1 MVLLTQLPSEII
13 NNIFG
18 YVAPDDLPSIRS
30 ICRRLTEH
38 VKGNAV
44 LHRDIYYRHLD
55 EPPEDVDWEQ
65 SLNDLA
71 KLRRLC
77 GREYENFEVSCPNIH
92 MPKMTF
98 VYHAVTNLLKA
109 IPPSS
114 SLSAARSGEQHN
126 TPQQPIS
133 SSYSP
138 SRNAAILSNLFSKES
153 VRNAFLQGSQLYERA
168 HCFDYLPIPMR
179 TIIDLERSRYV
190 RIPVYIE
197 YQQQS
202 AKMHCHFGVGVQ
214 APATLT
220 LPNNPALSSSLNM
233 NPYPPPTPGTNA
245 HATPPSPPLPTRDG
259 QLRSA
264 FFGRTSLVPRLYPY
278 AVSKVYDLREYTTRS
293 KWGPFRAD
301 GSGKVDWEKVEAILL
316 VLRTN
321 IKLKELDRI
330 PMVGNVWNT
339 PFAGCWEG
347 SLCRLPRAGDNG
359 NNSSSTTTTDGDGQG
374 QQGQGQGQA
383 GGGGGPMGVG
393 SGYAGWFL
401 WGNNTNTQHE
411 DWDSDVANDG
421 AVDDMEGEEEEDGDN
436 SDGDFAG
443 EEEKEEN
450 RDMKLEME
458 DPYGVSGVWLRV
470 VCFLDYTDFFSFNF
484 PDDNMPCPE
493 SVPRP
498 PLDVGEATKLLMMKI
513 HVNRIVYPEPG
524 TEIKGKIWPIVHWR
538 GYARS
543 FDGSPGEA
551 RLTWGL
557 RGQVVG
563 VVQMTPEGEVRWTT
577 SSLYDGEERW
587 RSEGIQIGGV
597 KSARG
602 VVGNWFDKDYNPHG
616 PCGPTAFWKISDLE
630 AVRPRGGHGGGQ

>member
-1 MVLLTQLPSEII
+1 MALLTQLPSEII
-13 NNIFG
+13 NHIFG

-30 ICRRLTEH
+30 ICRRLAEH

-44 LHRDIYYRHLD
+44 LHRDIYYRYLD
-55 EPPEDVDWEQ
+55 EPPEDVDWEK
-65 SLNDLA
+65 SLNELA
-71 KLRRLC
+71 KLRKIC
-77 GREYENFEVSCPNIH
+77 GREYENWEISVAHFH
-92 MPKMTF
+92 MPKMAF
-98 VYHAVTNLLKA
+98 VHRAITNLLKA

-114 SLSAARSGEQHN
+114 SLPTRGGHG
-126 TPQQPIS
+126 TQQPPSS
-133 SSYSP
+133 SSYP
-138 SRNAAILSNLFSKES
+138 LSRNAAMLSQLFSRES
-153 VRNAFLQGSQLYERA
+153 VRNAFLQGSMLYERA
-168 HCFDYLPIPMR
+168 HCFDYLPIPFR
-179 TIIDLERSRYV
+179 QEIDYELSRYV
-190 RIPVYIE
+190 RIPVCIE

-202 AKMHCHFGVGVQ
+202 AKMHCLFGVGVQ

-220 LPNNPALSSSLNM
+220 LPPNPSLSSSLNL
-233 NPYPPPTPGTNA
+233 NLPYHPPPGGGGSNM
-245 HATPPSPPLPTRDG
+245 HAAVITPPSPPLPTRDG

-264 FFGRTSLVPRLYPY
+264 FFGRTSLVPLLYPY
-278 AVSKVYDLREYTTRS
+278 AVAKVYDLREYTNKTR
-293 KWGPFRAD
+293 WGPFRAD
-301 GSGKVDWEKVEAILL
+301 GSEKVDWEKMEAILL
-316 VLRTN
+316 VLRAN

-347 SLCRLPRAGDNG
+347 SLCELPRTG
-359 NNSSSTTTTDGDGQG
+359 NAEGQG
-374 QQGQGQGQA
+374 GQ
-383 GGGGGPMGVG
+383 GPMGVG
-393 SGYAGWFL
+393 SGYGGWFL
-401 WGNNTNTQHE
+401 WGNTHDE
-411 DWDSDVANDG
+411 DWGSDIANDG
-421 AVDDMEGEEEEDGDN
+421 AIDMTEEADGDSEDGDL
-436 SDGDFAG
+436 
-443 EEEKEEN
+443 EEDEDE
-450 RDMKLEME
+450 RDPKLERE

-484 PDDNMPCPE
+484 PDDSLPVPE
-493 SVPRP
+493 YMPRP

-513 HVNRIVYPEPG
+513 NITRITYPEPG
-524 TEIKGKIWPIVHWR
+524 SGYPEIKGKIWPIVHWK

-557 RGQVVG
+557 RGVVR
-563 VVQMTPEGEVRWTT
+563 MTPEGEVRWTT

-630 AVRPRGGHGGGQ
+630 APHGRQGGQQGP

>member
-18 YVAPDDLPSIRS
+18 NVAPDDLPSIRS
-30 ICRRLTEH
+30 ICRRLADH

-44 LHRDIYYRHLD
+44 LHRDIYYRYLD
-55 EPPEDVDWEQ
+55 EPPEEVDWEQ
-65 SLNDLA
+65 SLNDLV

-77 GREYENFEVSCPNIH
+77 EREYGNFTHPKNFPVSCPDIH
-92 MPKMTF
+92 EAKMAF
-98 VYHAVTNLLKA
+98 VHHAVTNLLKA

-114 SLSAARSGEQHN
+114 SSQPVRGSSSEYSI
-126 TPQQPIS
+126 QQPVF
-133 SSYSP
+133 SSYP
-138 SRNAAILSNLFSKES
+138 FSRNAAILSKLFSKES

-168 HCFDYLPIPMR
+168 HCPDYLIPMR
-179 TIIDLERSRYV
+179 GGLDYERTRYA
-190 RIPVYIE
+190 RTPVNYE

-202 AKMHCHFGVGVQ
+202 AKLHCLFGVGVQ

-220 LPNNPALSSSLNM
+220 LPNNPALSSSLNL
-233 NPYPPPTPGTNA
+233 NPYPRPSVGTNNA
-245 HATPPSPPLPTRDG
+245 HVTPPSPPLPTRDG

-264 FFGRTSLVPRLYPY
+264 FFARTSLVPKLYPY
-278 AVSKVYDLREYTTRS
+278 AVSKVYDLREYTNKTH
-293 KWGPFRAD
+293 WGPFRAD
-301 GSGKVDWEKVEAILL
+301 GSGKVDWEKMEAILF

-347 SLCRLPRAGDNG
+347 SLCELPRTSRDGNG
-359 NNSSSTTTTDGDGQG
+359 Q
-374 QQGQGQGQA
+374 
-383 GGGGGPMGVG
+383 GPMGVG
-393 SGYAGWFL
+393 SGYGGGVL
-401 WGNNTNTQHE
+401 WGDTHD
-411 DWDSDVANDG
+411 DWGSDIANDG
-421 AVDDMEGEEEEDGDN
+421 AVDNMEEEEEDDD
-436 SDGDFAG
+436 SEDGDL
-443 EEEKEEN
+443 EEEEDDRN
-450 RDMKLEME
+450 PKLEAE

-484 PDDNMPCPE
+484 PDDNMPDDN
-493 SVPRP
+493 VPRP

-513 HVNRIVYPEPG
+513 NVDRITYPEPG
-524 TEIKGKIWPIVHWR
+524 TGHAEVKGRAWPIVHWK

-557 RGQVVG
+557 RGIVR
-563 VVQMTPEGEVRWTT
+563 MTPEGEVRWTT

-587 RSEGIQIGGV
+587 RSEGIQIGGI

-602 VVGNWFDKDYNPHG
+602 VIGNWFDKDYNPHG

-630 AVRPRGGHGGGQ
+630 AVRPRGGQQGQHGP

>member
-18 YVAPDDLPSIRS
+18 Y
-30 ICRRLTEH
+30 
-38 VKGNAV
+38 
-44 LHRDIYYRHLD
+44 D

-77 GREYENFEVSCPNIH
+77 GREYSNLEISCANIH

-98 VYHAVTNLLKA
+98 VHHAVTKLLKA

-114 SLSAARSGEQHN
+114 SLSTRGGGSEHS
-126 TPQQPIS
+126 TQQPVF
-133 SSYSP
+133 SSYPP
-138 SRNAAILSNLFSKES
+138 SRNAAILSHLFSKES

-179 TIIDLERSRYV
+179 TIIDLERSRYIRV
-190 RIPVYIE
+190 PVYIE

-202 AKMHCHFGVGVQ
+202 AKMHCLFGVGVQ

-220 LPNNPALSSSLNM
+220 LPNNPALSSSLNL

-259 QLRSA
+259 QIRSA

-278 AVSKVYDLREYTTRS
+278 AVSKVYDLREYTLRT

-301 GSGKVDWEKVEAILL
+301 GSGKVDWEKMEAILL

-339 PFAGCWEG
+339 PFAG
-347 SLCRLPRAGDNG
+347 
-359 NNSSSTTTTDGDGQG
+359 
-374 QQGQGQGQA
+374 
-383 GGGGGPMGVG
+383 
-393 SGYAGWFL
+393 Y
-401 WGNNTNTQHE
+401 
-411 DWDSDVANDG
+411 
-421 AVDDMEGEEEEDGDN
+421 
-436 SDGDFAG
+436 
-443 EEEKEEN
+443 
-450 RDMKLEME
+450 
-458 DPYGVSGVWLRV
+458 
-470 VCFLDYTDFFSFNF
+470 YTDFFSFNF

-493 SVPRP
+493 SMPRP

-513 HVNRIVYPEPG
+513 NVTRIIYPEPG
-524 TEIKGKIWPIVHWR
+524 TGHPKIKGKIWPIVHWK

-557 RGQVVG
+557 RG

-587 RSEGIQIGGV
+587 RSEGIQIGGI

-602 VVGNWFDKDYNPHG
+602 VIGNWFDKDYNPHG

-630 AVRPRGGHGGGQ
+630 AVRGGGATNAPSVALLIFPLKLAILLPIATTSHSIKISVPTGTGRKYVVFKVRLTPR

>member
-13 NNIFG
+13 NHIFG
-18 YVAPDDLPSIRS
+18 YVAPDDLPTIRS
-30 ICRRLTEH
+30 ICRRLAEH

-44 LHRDIYYRHLD
+44 LHRDIYYRYLD
-55 EPPEDVDWEQ
+55 EPPEDVDWEKT
-65 SLNDLA
+65 LNDLA
-71 KLRRLC
+71 KLRKMC
-77 GREYENFEVSCPNIH
+77 GREYENFEISILHWH
-92 MPKMTF
+92 MPKMAF
-98 VYHAVTNLLKA
+98 VYRAITNLLKA

-114 SLSAARSGEQHN
+114 SLPTARSSEQG
-126 TPQQPIS
+126 TQPPPPS
-133 SSYSP
+133 SSSFSYP
-138 SRNAAILSNLFSKES
+138 LSRNAAMLSQLFSRES
-153 VRNAFLQGSQLYERA
+153 VRNAFLQGSALYERA
-168 HCFDYLPIPMR
+168 HCIDYIPMPFR
-179 TIIDLERSRYV
+179 HELDYELSRYV
-190 RIPVYIE
+190 RIPIYIE

-202 AKMHCHFGVGVQ
+202 AKMHCLFGVGVQ
-214 APATLT
+214 APATMT
-220 LPNNPALSSSLNM
+220 LPPNPSLSSSLNRDM
-233 NPYPPPTPGTNA
+233 PYYPSRPADGSHGDPYAP
-245 HATPPSPPLPTRDG
+245 HVVSPPSPPLPTRDG

-278 AVSKVYDLREYTTRS
+278 AVAKVYDLREYTNKTR
-293 KWGPFRAD
+293 WGPFRAD
-301 GSGKVDWEKVEAILL
+301 GSDKVDWEKMEAILL

-347 SLCRLPRAGDNG
+347 SLCELPRAGS
-359 NNSSSTTTTDGDGQG
+359 NSEGGQG
-374 QQGQGQGQA
+374 
-383 GGGGGPMGVG
+383 PLGVG
-393 SGYAGWFL
+393 SGYGGWFL
-401 WGNNTNTQHE
+401 WGNVHDDD
-411 DWDSDVANDG
+411 DWGSDIAGDDG
-421 AVDDMEGEEEEDGDN
+421 MEEEVEEDGD
-436 SDGDFAG
+436 SEDGDL
-443 EEEKEEN
+443 EEDEDE
-450 RDMKLEME
+450 RDLKLERE

-484 PDDNMPCPE
+484 PDDSLPIPE
-493 SVPRP
+493 HMPRP

-513 HVNRIVYPEPG
+513 NVTRITYPPPG
-524 TEIKGKIWPIVHWR
+524 SGFPEIKGKIWPIVHWR

-557 RGQVVG
+557 RGVVR
-563 VVQMTPEGEVRWTT
+563 MTPEGEVRWTT

-630 AVRPRGGHGGGQ
+630 APRARQGGQQQGQQGQQGP